1 MNVVVDFWEEHCTEC
16 GEPLC
21 FASCP
26 KFVPSRTGRC
36 GRFSRDTGSGLREW
50 RTGSRAIAFR
60 PWGKLELLW
69 HGGLAPEWVRRLL
82 LFANGLA
89 EPVALALGPFAYRL
103 WRSARW
109 RFARAVARRK
119 TVPATWRVACVAESA
134 GTLEASIAAPSGEEV
149 FRRVIRLEP
158 GKRFSAEWPVPAVAP
173 GAVFRFSS
181 ADGTRG
187 AVRFEELSLCDK
199 PSAPGSIKVVAW
211 DLDGVLWRGTLSEGE
226 DVRLDEDVMAV
237 VKALDERGI
246 VSSIC
251 SKNDEAEALAKLKAL
266 GVDEWFV
273 FPQINWGPKSASLK
287 RLATEMN
294 IGLDAIAFVDDRG
307 ENRREVMGLLPQVS
321 VFDETETAT
330 LLSRPEFKA
339 ASAEPGALGPAR
351 RRMYREEMARRK
363 AADAFSGDAAAFSAA
378 SGLQYELLPV
388 EGQRKTRCRELAQR
402 TNQLNLTARRYDE
415 RAFDELVATA
425 ECRAVR
431 VWDRY
436 GDYGIVGFVAWRG
449 THLVECCFSC
459 RVARR
464 GVERK
469 VLDEI
474 SAGRRFTADIAETE
488 RNKPIREIVEGWLN
502 G

>member
-1 MNVVVDFWEEHCTEC
+1 MNVAVDFWEEHCIEC
-16 GEPLC
+16 GEPDC
-21 FASCP
+21 YASCP
-26 KFVPSRTGRC
+26 NYVPARTGRC
-36 GRFSRDTGSGLREW
+36 GRLSSDSGCGLHEW
-50 RTGSRAIAFR
+50 RTGCRAIAFR

-69 HGGLAPEWVRRLL
+69 HGGLAPEWVRSSL
-82 LFANGLA
+82 LFANGIV
-89 EPVALALGPFAYRL
+89 EPIARALGPSVYRV
-103 WRSARW
+103 WRSVRW
-109 RFARAVARRK
+109 RIARAVARRK
-119 TVPATWRVACVAESA
+119 TAPALWRIACIADNAESLA
-134 GTLEASIAAPSGEEV
+134 ASIAKPSGEEIY
-149 FRRVIRLEP
+149 RCVIRLDP
-158 GKRFSAEWPVPAVAP
+158 GRRFSAEWRLPPVPP
-173 GAVFRFSS
+173 ESLFRISS
-181 ADGTRG
+181 AEGTRG
-187 AVRFEELSLCDK
+187 IIRFEELSLCEK
-199 PSAPGSIKVVAW
+199 TTASSGIKVVAW
-211 DLDGVLWRGTLSEGE
+211 DLDGVLWHGTLSEGE
-226 DVRLDEDVMAV
+226 AVRLDDGVMVV

-251 SKNDEAEALAKLKAL
+251 SKNDEAEALAKLKEL

-273 FPQINWGPKSASLK
+273 FPQINWGPKSESLK

-294 IGLDAIAFVDDRG
+294 IGLDAIAFVDDRE
-307 ENRREVMGLLPQVS
+307 ENRREVMRLLPQVS
-321 VFDETETAT
+321 VFAETETAT

-339 ASAEPGALGPAR
+339 ASAEPGALGSAR

-363 AADAFSGDAAAFSAA
+363 AAVAFNGDAAAFSAA

-388 EGQRKTRCRELAQR
+388 DGQRKTRCRELAQR

-431 VWDRY
+431 VWDSY

-459 RVARR
+459 RVAKK

-474 SAGRRFTADIAETE
+474 SAGRHFTADIVETE
-488 RNKPIREIVEGWLN
+488 RNRPIREIVEGWLN